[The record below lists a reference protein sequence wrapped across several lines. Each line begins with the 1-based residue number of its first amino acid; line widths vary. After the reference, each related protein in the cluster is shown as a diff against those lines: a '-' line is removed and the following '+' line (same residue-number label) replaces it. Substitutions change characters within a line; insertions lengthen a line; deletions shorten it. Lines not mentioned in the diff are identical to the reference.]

1 MCGVNFTPVRK
12 SAWLL
17 MYEHNR
23 LENGAQEPAPYLL
36 PRLLPRFLQRI
47 QMQERHVYDG
57 FLENFF
63 GLRIVS

>member
-1 MCGVNFTPVRK
+1 
-12 SAWLL
+12 